1 MEKTPQVESREVAAV
16 FRECSEPGC
25 RLRVSLLSKCQMHGR
40 EGMLAHSDHQILD
53 RFEVCEMV
61 RGRPPVPPESDVD
74 WRDYVY
80 RVSVPRQRSRVLL
93 NDSDALRMVRRGD
106 RRGAWGPRPVVWGV
120 DGLLPVDYL
129 MNYVE
134 LKEVVGRFLAE
145 VLGSVEELVVR
156 LRFGIF
162 GVMTYRGESLDLDFT
177 VRYADGLTLDEVGEL
192 IERSRSR
199 VKQIEDCALR
209 KLRRRRRV
217 LRDFYGERGRGVV
230 RRRKVKPGERKP
242 YYGEP

>member
-1 MEKTPQVESREVAAV
+1 
-16 FRECSEPGC
+16 
-25 RLRVSLLSKCQMHGR
+25 
-40 EGMLAHSDHQILD
+40 
-53 RFEVCEMV
+53 
-61 RGRPPVPPESDVD
+61 
-74 WRDYVY
+74 
-80 RVSVPRQRSRVLL
+80 
-93 NDSDALRMVRRGD
+93 
-106 RRGAWGPRPVVWGV
+106 V